1 MEQSRLGEFD
11 SENKSDESKEDWTFA
26 GADTKYMTHG
36 LHPYPA
42 RMIPQVARR
51 LILRYSKEG
60 DTVWDPF
67 CGSGSALVES
77 LLTARNSV
85 GTDLNPFAI
94 FLSKVKT
101 TPLDSETLRKS
112 NMGLNRRIA
121 SVKKK
126 SYGELEIPQMHNV
139 DFWYRENVQHD
150 LAVIKNAVGSIKDGD
165 IRDFFR
171 LCLAHTARE
180 ASFLK
185 KSEFKTV
192 RMNEEKR
199 KKFNPDVYEV
209 FRANVHRCIPLMRSF
224 HRALPADLKQSKVV
238 YADNRTAPLDDN
250 SIDLIVTSPP
260 YGDHGTT
267 VAYGQ
272 FSRYPA
278 HWISLDYDDVRS
290 VDRRGLGGKSPR
302 EYEKG
307 LLDSES
313 LDATYPE
320 IHSNSPKRAK
330 QFFNFFFDYN
340 QSLESMYRKLKN
352 GGHAGIVVGNR
363 LMARIRIPTN
373 KITAELGSALGFD
386 HEVTIPRD
394 IPTKRM
400 PWKTAPENIV
410 GLKAKTMHNEH
421 IVILRKDYSI
431 RPQQELI

>member
-1 MEQSRLGEFD
+1 MDQSRLGEFD
-11 SENKSDESKEDWTFA
+11 SENTSDESEEDWTFA
-26 GADTKYMTHG
+26 RVDTKYMTHG

-77 LLTARNSV
+77 MLTARSSV
-85 GTDLNPFAI
+85 GTDLNPFAV

-101 TPLDSETLRKS
+101 TPLDSEILRKS
-112 NMGLNRRIA
+112 NMGLNQRIA

-126 SYGELEIPQMHNV
+126 SHGELEIPQMHNV
-139 DFWYRENVQHD
+139 DLWFRKNVQHD
-150 LAVIKNAVGSIKDGD
+150 LAVIKNAVGSIKDGNV
-165 IRDFFR
+165 RDFFR

-180 ASFLK
+180 VSFLK

-192 RMNEEKR
+192 RMKEEKR
-199 KKFNPDVYEV
+199 KKFNPDAYEV

-224 HRALPADLKQSKVV
+224 HRALPTDLKQSKVV

-302 EYEKG
+302 EYEMG

-352 GGHAGIVVGNR
+352 GGYAGIVVGNR
-363 LMARIRIPTN
+363 LMARVRIPTD

-386 HEVTIPRD
+386 LKATIPRD

-421 IVILRKDYSI
+421 IVILHKD
-431 RPQQELI
+431 